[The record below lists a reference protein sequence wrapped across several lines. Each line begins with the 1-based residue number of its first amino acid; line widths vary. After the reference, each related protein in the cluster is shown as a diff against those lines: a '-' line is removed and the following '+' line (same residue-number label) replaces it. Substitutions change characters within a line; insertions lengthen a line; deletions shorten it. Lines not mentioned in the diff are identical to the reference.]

1 MRKMFLFFFSNLDLV
16 CCVGPTFGAMAL
28 SGVKAAQEALKI
40 YDVRKEQNAF

>member
-1 MRKMFLFFFSNLDLV
+1 MAIVCVRYFVSDLLFA
-16 CCVGPTFGAMAL
+16 GPTFGAMAL